1 MLKLN
6 ILHLLAIA
14 GAVGAILALRR
25 ESLGRSL
32 PPGRLFVAPACLLAV
47 AFLLL
52 ALTEFAWRQ
61 PDLWL
66 TALGLGLVLGGA
78 RGWSMSMEVDRLWD
92 RVRLG
97 RARDGLWVGYLLG
110 VVALVALGIDVL
122 GHVAAGPYDLAG
134 NLVAATCAGFLSGR
148 AALLWLRS
156 LGAPHAT
163 SGRAL

>member
-6 ILHLLAIA
+6 ILHVLAIA
-14 GAVGAILALRR
+14 GAFGAAYALRR
-25 ESLGRSL
+25 ESQGRSVTM
-32 PPGRLFVAPACLLAV
+32 GHLFAAPACALGV

-61 PDLWL
+61 PNLWVG
-66 TALGLGLVLGGA
+66 ALGLGLALGA
-78 RGWSMSMEVDRLWD
+78 VRGWLMPLEVDRLWD

-97 RARDGLWVGYLLG
+97 RPRDGLWIGSLLAI
-110 VVALVALGIDVL
+110 VAVATLAIDVAVQV
-122 GHVAAGPYDLAG
+122 GAGPYDLVG
-134 NLVAATCAGFLSGR
+134 DLVAATCAGFLSGR